1 MRKLLVFLIVLLVL
15 VVGVDIAGRAIA
27 ESKAGEAIANQGNL
41 SPAPDVNIHGFSFL
55 WQAVGGDYGHITL
68 SSQGLTAGKLVGI
81 TATADLYDVKLAI
94 SEAVSGNVD
103 NLTATRADLTAAIPA
118 AALSSAIGGAGL
130 KVSAGAAGALR
141 LSTTVEAGG
150 QALPVTVDVKPTVT
164 NSVLHLAGA
173 KLVDSPAAVLPALVS
188 SLVRGLNL
196 ELPLTDL
203 PFPLRSASA
212 LVLNNSLVVTGRVD
226 NLKIGEILKA
236 AG

>member
-27 ESKAGEAIANQGNL
+27 ESKAGEAIATQGEI

-81 TATADLYDVKLAI
+81 DATADLFDVKLAI
-94 SEAVSGNVD
+94 SDAVNGNVD
-103 NLTATRADLTAAIPA
+103 DLTAARADLTAAIPA
-118 AALSSAIGGAGL
+118 AALSSAIGGTNL
-130 KVSAGAAGALR
+130 KVSAGTAGALR
-141 LSTTVEAGG
+141 VSTSVEAAG
-150 QALPVTVDVKPTVT
+150 QTLPVTVDVKPTVT
-164 NSVLHLAGA
+164 NGVLHLGA
-173 KLVDSPAAVLPALVS
+173 VKLVDVPAAVPPALTS
-188 SLVRGLNL
+188 ALAKRLTL
-196 ELPLTDL
+196 DLPLTDL

-212 LVLNNSLVVTGRVD
+212 VVLNNTLVVTGRVD